1 MVAFDYSRL
10 ADLYDA
16 YCVYDQDL
24 PFYVGLAQKARGP
37 ILELMAGTGRISL
50 PLLERGHW
58 VTCLDSAPSMLAVL
72 RRKLRE
78 RGTEPRGLA
87 AAKIHVLCADA
98 RQIPLRRAFDLILLG
113 FQGFSELITEEE
125 QRQTLAAAA
134 RRLALGGRFVC
145 TLHNPRARLQT
156 LDGAWHEV
164 GRFPAPASGLSCGRP
179 DGGSLVVRVRGRFD
193 PASRLVTG
201 TQQVEVHDRD
211 GSLCARRSV
220 PLRFSLLEAG
230 PFTELA
236 HAAGLQLLELLGDY
250 QGSPYDPE
258 QSPAIVAILGR
269 RSS

>member
-24 PFYVGLAQKARGP
+24 PFYVGLAQQARGP

-50 PLLERGHW
+50 PLLERGFP

-72 RRKLRE
+72 RRKLLE
-78 RGTEPRGLA
+78 RGLA
-87 AAKIHVLCADA
+87 ARKIHLVCADA
-98 RQIPLRRAFDLILLG
+98 RQIPLRWVFDLILLG

-134 RRLALGGRFVC
+134 RRLAPGGRFVC
-145 TLHNPRARLQT
+145 TLHNPRARLRT
-156 LDGAWHEV
+156 LDGAWHQV
-164 GRFPAPASGLSCGRP
+164 GRFPAPDSGAPGTGLG
-179 DGGSLVVRVRGRFD
+179 GGSLVVRVRGRFD

-201 TQQVEVHDRD
+201 TQQVEVRDRE
-211 GSLCARRSV
+211 GSLRIRRSV

-230 PFTELA
+230 PFIELA
-236 HAAGLQLLELLGDY
+236 HAAGLEVLELLGDDR
-250 QGSPYDPE
+250 GAPYDPA

-269 RSS
+269 SSS